1 MKIVVIGGTG
11 LIGSKTVAQLRA
23 RSHEAIAAAPSTGVD
38 TITGAGLDAV
48 LEGASVVIDL
58 ANSPSFEDA
67 AAMEFFQT
75 AGRNLLTA
83 EKKAGVRHHV
93 ALSVVG
99 TARLQAS
106 GYFRAKQAQE
116 DLILASG
123 IPFTI
128 IHSTQ
133 FFEFMGA
140 IANGATQGSEVR
152 LSSALIQPIISDDVA
167 VAVADIALGE
177 ADNGLVE
184 IAGPEREP
192 LDRMVA
198 RFLAAAKDPR
208 VVVTDPAAT
217 YFGVVLDE
225 TSLVPAGAARLAPT
239 TFDTFLARGELRT

>member
-11 LIGSKTVAQLRA
+11 LIGSKTVAALSA
-23 RSHEAIAAAPSTGVD
+23 RGHEAVAAAPSTGVD

-99 TARLQAS
+99 TAKLQAS

-167 VAVADIALGE
+167 VAVAEIALD
-177 ADNGLVE
+177 APVNGLVE
-184 IAGPEREP
+184 IAGPECAP
-192 LDRMVA
+192 LGQMVA
-198 RFLAAAKDPR
+198 RFLAAANDPR
-208 VVVTDPAAT
+208 VVVADETAT
-217 YFGVVLDE
+217 YFGVVLE
-225 TSLVPAGAARLAPT
+225 QESLVPGGAARLAPT
-239 TFDTFLARGELRT
+239 TFETFLARGELRT

>member
-1 MKIVVIGGTG
+1 MKIIVIGGTG
-11 LIGSKTVAQLRA
+11 LIGSKTVAELSA
-23 RSHEAIAAAPSTGVD
+23 RGHEAIAAAPSTGVD

-67 AAMEFFQT
+67 AAMEFFLT
-75 AGRNLLTA
+75 SGNNLLAA

-99 TARLQAS
+99 TEKLQAS

-116 DLILASG
+116 DLIQASG

-128 IHSTQ
+128 VHSTQ

-140 IANGATQGSEVR
+140 IANGATQGNEVR

-167 VAVADIALGE
+167 AAVADVAL
-177 ADNGLVE
+177 DTPVNGLVE
-184 IAGPEREP
+184 IAGPESAP
-192 LDRMVA
+192 LDQMVT
-198 RFLAAAKDPR
+198 RFLTAANDPR
-208 VVVTDPAAT
+208 VVVADQMST

-225 TSLVPAGAARLAPT
+225 TSLVPAHAARLAPT
-239 TFDTFLARGELRT
+239 TFETFLARGELRT

>member
-11 LIGSKTVAQLRA
+11 LIGSKTVAEL
-23 RSHEAIAAAPSTGVD
+23 SVLGHEAIAAAPSTGVD
-38 TITGAGLDAV
+38 TITGAGLEAA
-48 LEGASVVIDL
+48 LEGASIVIDL

-67 AAMEFFQT
+67 AAMEFFRVS
-75 AGRNLLTA
+75 GRNLLTA

-99 TARLQAS
+99 TAKLQAS

-116 DLILASG
+116 DLIAASG
-123 IPFTI
+123 IPYTI

-140 IANGATQGSEVR
+140 IANSATHGNEVR

-167 VAVADIALGE
+167 SAVADIAL
-177 ADNGLVE
+177 AAPVNGVVE
-184 IAGPEREP
+184 IAGPDREP
-192 LDRMVA
+192 LDHMVA
-198 RFLAAAKDPR
+198 RFLSAAGDPR
-208 VVVTDPAAT
+208 VVVPDPAST

-225 TSLVPAGAARLAPT
+225 ASLVPTGSARLAPT
-239 TFDTFLARGELRT
+239 TFETFLGRGELRT